1 MERLVSI
8 IVPVYNAEKYVRRC
22 VDSILVQDYPNFEL
36 ILMDDGSTDG
46 SGEICDAYAGRDERV
61 RVIHKE
67 NTGVSDTRNQ
77 ALELAEG
84 EYIQFLDSDDWIVP
98 EATRLLVQAMEKNG
112 CDMVISDFYRVAG
125 ERLARKGDI
134 EEARVLNRQEFA
146 ACMIENPAD
155 FYYGVLWNKLYK
167 RRIIEANQIR
177 MDVSISWCE
186 DFLFNLE
193 YIRHAS
199 SFYALQVPIYYYV
212 KRKGSLVSQGMSITN
227 AMRMKIN
234 IFDYYNEFY
243 KDVYD
248 HEDYADIRLQVY
260 SFFWAAAKDGGV
272 PPAPLPGGRKLGEER
287 LRIRREQVEGDGVI
301 MDQYRSRQ
309 LLDYQMEL
317 AAKKNRLTADEA
329 KALFTLYQCGE
340 AESMRRLS
348 ELSDLPL
355 PRLFLA
361 LQKLERKKLVEISDE
376 KGTKKANRSRTE
388 DRKEARKEDRK
399 EARKEDRKEDRKE
412 KNRILL
418 RPEAKQVC
426 EEFRLMQEE
435 LKEIC
440 FAGFTEEER
449 RAGEELLHRLN
460 ENMIRFMAKEA

>member
-167 RRIIEANQIR
+167 RKLYDGVFFEEGRKIDDEFFTYQALLKPCKVVRRETIVYNYRKRASSVMSRPESANQRLLDCLDAI
-177 MDVSISWCE
+177 VS
-186 DFLFNLE
+186 
-193 YIRHAS
+193 
-199 SFYALQVPIYYYV
+199 
-212 KRKGSLVSQGMSITN
+212 
-227 AMRMKIN
+227 
-234 IFDYYNEFY
+234 
-243 KDVYD
+243 
-248 HEDYADIRLQVY
+248 
-260 SFFWAAAKDGGV
+260 
-272 PPAPLPGGRKLGEER
+272 
-287 LRIRREQVEGDGVI
+287 RREKVLAVYPELKYAFDENYLDTLWYLSGNFGCTRETI
-301 MDQYRSRQ
+301 A
-309 LLDYQMEL
+309 LLKWHLKAYL
-317 AAKKNRLTADEA
+317 RTKGNRL
-329 KALFTLYQCGE
+329 
-340 AESMRRLS
+340 
-348 ELSDLPL
+348 P
-355 PRLFLA
+355 PRYMWPMILRMFFVI
-361 LQKLERKKLVEISDE
+361 EE
-376 KGTKKANRSRTE
+376 K
-388 DRKEARKEDRK
+388 
-399 EARKEDRKEDRKE
+399 
-412 KNRILL
+412 
-418 RPEAKQVC
+418 
-426 EEFRLMQEE
+426 
-435 LKEIC
+435 
-440 FAGFTEEER
+440 
-449 RAGEELLHRLN
+449 
-460 ENMIRFMAKEA
+460 MA